1 MCMKEFDKIIGYAS
15 VKKELEQ
22 IADVLKNGDVYA
34 KLGVVAPKGL
44 LLHGEPG
51 LGKTLMAS
59 CLIEASGRPHF
70 ICRKNKP
77 NGDFVKAIKETFA
90 EAAKNAPSIIFLD
103 DMDKFANGDER
114 HPDAE
119 EYVTVQSCIDEVKDK
134 EVFVLA
140 TANNTST
147 LPDSLLR
154 AGRFD
159 RVIEIE
165 VPVGEDAVNIIEH
178 YIKGKPFAED
188 VDAKIIARI
197 MDGHSC
203 AELETVINEAGLYA
217 GYQRSEK
224 ITMQHFIDACLQT
237 VFDVPIKV
245 ADDNKD
251 NWVENLQNPDC
262 LSTQIVYHEAG
273 HAVIEEILNPNSVT
287 LVSAYNRKFSSGG
300 FTTLY
305 RNRNE
310 LPLQRQMKRVVGA
323 LGGMAATEQK
333 FGITDSGTT
342 RDLNHA
348 FRVTMGMI
356 ENECICGF
364 DLHKNGYDDSE
375 ALKNRREQATAI
387 QVEKYYRKAKEILSL
402 NWEFLEK
409 LARELAEQKIL
420 DTADVQKI
428 KSECKIT
435 PVNL

>member
-22 IADVLKNGDVYA
+22 IADVLKNGDVYS
-34 KLGVVAPKGL
+34 KLGVSAPKGL
-44 LLHGEPG
+44 LLHGDPG

-70 ICRKNKP
+70 VCRKNKP
-77 NGDFVKAIKETFA
+77 NGDFVNAIKETFA
-90 EAAKNAPSIIFLD
+90 KAVENAPSIILLD
-103 DMDKFANGDER
+103 DMDKFTNGDESHR
-114 HPDAE
+114 DAE
-119 EYVTVQSCIDEVKDK
+119 EYVTVQSCIDEVKGK
-134 EVFVLA
+134 NVFVLA
-140 TANNTST
+140 TANNTRT
-147 LPDSLLR
+147 LPESLIR

-165 VPVGEDAVNIIEH
+165 APVGEDAVKIIEH
-178 YIKGKPFAED
+178 YIEGKPFAED

-197 MDGHSC
+197 MDGYSC

-217 GYQRSEK
+217 GFQRSEK

-245 ADDNKD
+245 SGDNED
-251 NWVENLQNPDC
+251 EWVENLQNPNC
-262 LSTQIVYHEAG
+262 ISTQIVYHEAG

-287 LVSAYNRKFSSGG
+287 LISAYSRKFGSGG

-305 RNRNE
+305 RSQNE
-310 LPLQRQMKRVVGA
+310 LPLQRKMKRVIGV

-342 RDLNHA
+342 RDLNYA
-348 FRVTMGMI
+348 FRETMRMI

-364 DLHKNGYDDSE
+364 DLHANGYDDSE
-375 ALKNRREQATAI
+375 ELKKRREQATSI

-409 LARELAEQKIL
+409 LAKELAEKKIL
-420 DTADVQKI
+420 NTADVQRI
-428 KSECKIT
+428 KSECEIVSVKI
-435 PVNL
+435 

>member
-1 MCMKEFDKIIGYAS
+1 MYMKEFEKIIGYAS

-22 IADVLKNGDVYA
+22 IADVLKNEDVYS
-34 KLGVVAPKGL
+34 KLGVSAPKGL

-51 LGKTLMAS
+51 LGKTLMAT

-70 ICRKNKP
+70 VCRKNKP
-77 NGDFVKAIKETFA
+77 DGDFVKSIKETFETA
-90 EAAKNAPSIIFLD
+90 VENAPSIILLD
-103 DMDKFANGDER
+103 DMDKFTNGDER
-114 HPDAE
+114 HRDAE
-119 EYVTVQSCIDEVKDK
+119 EYVTVQSCIDEVKGK
-134 EVFVLA
+134 NVFVLA
-140 TANNTST
+140 TANNIHT
-147 LPDSLLR
+147 LPESLIR

-165 VPVGEDAVNIIEH
+165 APVGEDAVKIIDH

-188 VDAKIIARI
+188 VDAKTIARI

-224 ITMQHFIDACLQT
+224 ITMQHFMEACLQT

-245 ADDNKD
+245 IDDNEND
-251 NWVENLQNPDC
+251 WVENLQNPNC
-262 LSTQIVYHEAG
+262 KFTQIVYHEAG
-273 HAVIEEILNPNSVT
+273 HAVVSEILNPNSVT
-287 LVSAYNRKFSSGG
+287 LISAYNRKFSSGG
-300 FTTLY
+300 FTTY
-305 RNRNE
+305 CKNQNE

-333 FGITDSGTT
+333 FGIVDSGTT
-342 RDLNHA
+342 HDLNYA

-364 DLHKNGYDDSE
+364 DLHKNGYDDSQD
-375 ALKNRREQATAI
+375 LKKRREQATSL

-409 LARELAEQKIL
+409 LAKELAEKKIL
-420 DTADVQKI
+420 NTADVQRI

-435 PVNL
+435 LVSI